1 MGLEP
6 ISWGP
11 HVWAAIHIICLGAPE
26 MFQGGDHLSYF
37 KFFDSLPYVLPCE
50 KCREH
55 LKRHMEKYPIDAALA
70 GGRST
75 LFTWSVN
82 LHNAVNRSIG
92 KPEMSVPDAMKH
104 WTTVLNGTN
113 KDGNRSTQSHNEGC
127 HNMHQTFKKILMVL
141 MFIIMGMIL
150 GIIIADSYL
159 KR

>member
-1 MGLEP
+1 
-6 ISWGP
+6 
-11 HVWAAIHIICLGAPE
+11 
-26 MFQGGDHLSYF
+26 MFQGGDQLSYF

-92 KPEMSVPDAMKH
+92 KPEMTVADAMKH
-104 WTTVLNGTN
+104 WTSVLNGTN
-113 KDGNRSTQSHNEGC
+113 KTEHVRMNQGGC
-127 HNMHQTFKKILMVL
+127 DKYPVVKKILMIAML
-141 MFIIMGMIL
+141 LIAGMII
-150 GIIIADSYL
+150 GIIISG
-159 KR
+159 